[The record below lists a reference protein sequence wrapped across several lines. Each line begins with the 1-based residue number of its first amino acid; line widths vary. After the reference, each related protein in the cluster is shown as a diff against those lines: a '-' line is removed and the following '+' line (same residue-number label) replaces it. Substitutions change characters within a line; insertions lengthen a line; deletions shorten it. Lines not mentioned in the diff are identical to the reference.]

1 MDSRLI
7 IALICVVILAIVFS
21 LMVSAWKRRTAR
33 DARYSV
39 LAPDKSVEALG
50 TVEAQRFEVLYVA
63 TTRADDALH
72 RITIPG
78 LAFRASAML
87 VMAKHALEIA
97 PRGEVSSLIPAEN
110 LVAFFWAQTA
120 IDRVV
125 EKDGL
130 TAIEWLA
137 YDERA
142 GALVPVVSYFRIS
155 GTDARNLCESALCS
169 TYPHATATL
178 KEVSS

>member
-1 MDSRLI
+1 VDSRLI
-7 IALICVVILAIVFS
+7 MALLVVVVLAGIFS
-21 LMVSAWKRRTAR
+21 LMVSAWKRRTAA
-33 DARYSV
+33 DSRYSV
-39 LAPDKSVEALG
+39 LAPGLSVSPLG
-50 TVEAQRFEVLYVA
+50 NAPAQRFDVLYVA

-78 LAFRASAML
+78 LAFRASAMV
-87 VMAKHALEIA
+87 VMADHALEIA
-97 PRGEVSSLIPAEN
+97 PRGEVSTVIPASN
-110 LVAFFWAQTA
+110 LMAIFRGQVA

-137 YDERA
+137 YDA
-142 GALVPVVSYFRIS
+142 QSSSPIPVVSYFRIS
-155 GTDARNLCESALCS
+155 SPDVRNRCESALRS
-169 TYPHATATL
+169 TYPHAAATL

>member
-7 IALICVVILAIVFS
+7 MALLVVVVLAGIFS
-21 LMVSAWKRRTAR
+21 LLVSVWKRREAA
-33 DARYSV
+33 DKRYSV
-39 LAPDKSVEALG
+39 LAPGVRIEPVGNA
-50 TVEAQRFEVLYVA
+50 EAQRFDVLYVA

-78 LAFRASAML
+78 LAFRASAVI
-87 VMAKHALEIA
+87 VMAEHALELA
-97 PRGEVSSLIPAEN
+97 PRGEISTLIPAAN
-110 LVAFFWAQTA
+110 VMAIFRAQVA

-130 TAIEWLA
+130 TGIEWLA
-137 YDERA
+137 YDA
-142 GALVPVVSYFRIS
+142 QSASCMPVVSYFRIS
-155 GTDARNLCESALCS
+155 SPDARDRCESALRA